1 MLKFLAQRAG
11 FARIFG
17 GSVLSQGLLSAT
29 NLLAGLI
36 LVRRA
41 PQAQYGYYVLIMSA
55 VPLLAQLQSS
65 FINPILQS
73 EVTIAAVDQRR
84 NFVGGLLRE
93 QRLLMLVV
101 AVASLLICAIAWA
114 CGALNTAAAV
124 IFALG
129 VLAAVAWLFREFFRM
144 VLVSYRR
151 PYDVLK
157 GDVAFSFILIAG
169 VWLSTLTAKP
179 AVYSALTIVT
189 AAGIGGWFLSR
200 HLRRYDPWNIHGSP
214 GALIQTVRVGAW
226 AATGSGIH
234 WLFSQGYTF
243 IVAARLDVSAVAAIA
258 ATRLLLSPLG
268 VFSLGIA
275 AMMYSTSTLWL
286 KHHGAHGLLR
296 RVLLFALTMG
306 VATIAYLIVMWI
318 ARDWIFLHIIKKDYP
333 ERDLLLGIWSLVFLC
348 TVIRDQVI
356 FLLIAHGRWKL
367 LAGLTAFCAV
377 LGLSVSSLAIPRFG
391 AAGGLLGLLA
401 GEIAHVVGVLL
412 LTFRVMRS
420 NAQAAFTP
428 VDAIPPEPEQS

>member
-1 MLKFLAQRAG
+1 MLKFLAKRAG
-11 FARIFG
+11 FARILG

-41 PQAQYGYYVLIMSA
+41 PQAQYGYYVLIMST

-65 FINPILQS
+65 FISPILQTQ
-73 EVTIAAVDQRR
+73 VTIAGADQRR

-101 AVASLLICAIAWA
+101 AVASLLVCALAWA
-114 CGALNTAAAV
+114 GGAMNTVAAI

-157 GDVAFSFILIAG
+157 GDVAFSAILIG
-169 VWLSTLTAKP
+169 GIWLSTLTATP
-179 AVYSALTIVT
+179 AVYAALTIVT
-189 AAGIGGWFLSR
+189 AAAVGGWLLSR
-200 HLRRYDPWNIHGSP
+200 RLRRHDPWNIDGSP
-214 GALIQTVRVGAW
+214 GALVQTVRVGVW

-275 AMMYSTSTLWL
+275 TMMFSTSTLWL
-286 KHHGAHGLLR
+286 KHHGSRGLFR
-296 RVLLFALTMG
+296 RVLLFAFAMA
-306 VATIAYLIVMWI
+306 VVTIVYLIVIWSV
-318 ARDWIFLHIIKKDYP
+318 RDWIFLHIIKKDYP

-356 FLLIAHGRWKL
+356 FLLVAHGRWKV
-367 LAGLTAFCAV
+367 LAGLTSFCAV
-377 LGLSVSSLAIPRFG
+377 LGLSVSFTAIQRFG
-391 AAGGLLGLLA
+391 PAGGLMGLLA

-412 LTFRVMRS
+412 LSHRYMRTDAEAVIALGS
-420 NAQAAFTP
+420 AA
-428 VDAIPPEPEQS
+428 PPELGQS